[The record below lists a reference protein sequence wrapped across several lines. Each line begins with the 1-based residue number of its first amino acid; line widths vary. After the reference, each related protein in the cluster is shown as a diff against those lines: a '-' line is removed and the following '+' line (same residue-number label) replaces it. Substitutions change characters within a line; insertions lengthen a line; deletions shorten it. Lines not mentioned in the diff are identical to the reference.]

1 MKLQVDYR
9 EKRLI
14 KLLEAYVNQFNFKN
28 ITIEIEKLDLG
39 DAIICDDDGKE
50 KIIMERKIY
59 N

>member
-28 ITIEIEKLDLG
+28 INYWK
-39 DAIICDDDGKE
+39 
-50 KIIMERKIY
+50 
-59 N
+59 